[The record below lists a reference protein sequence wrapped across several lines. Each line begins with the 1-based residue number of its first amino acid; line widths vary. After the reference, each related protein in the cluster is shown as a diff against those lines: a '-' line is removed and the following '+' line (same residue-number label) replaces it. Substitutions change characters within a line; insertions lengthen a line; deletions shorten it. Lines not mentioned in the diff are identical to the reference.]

1 MRVWRF
7 WGTLIFLVPLRPL
20 EGVELTLER
29 AVELALERNPG
40 LQAVAQLEKQVA
52 GGIVEARSGAFPEL
66 KLVSSWGQARS
77 PAFLNSPDFEKI
89 LEQFP
94 GASFEP
100 STQRLFRSVVELR
113 QAVWTFGRVGTAIEL
128 AEVVAEAA
136 EAQIETARLETA
148 LAAAESFFL
157 VLAARE
163 SLAAVAS
170 EESFRR
176 KDRERIRD
184 LLEIGEATEL
194 ELLRAEAALAELEP
208 EKARREGSV
217 RVAETR
223 LRQVLD
229 LNPEEPL
236 ELRFGSE
243 SQAKAPAL
251 REAVAVALAK
261 RPELVDLA
269 RQEEVYRLRQKI
281 VRSEGLPQ
289 IELRASYG
297 REVRELENFD
307 RSLYAA
313 WSTSLGLE
321 WSFFD
326 GGRRKGQI
334 AQFEAQRQQLAL
346 RRRELESR
354 VRLEVEQ
361 AWTAYGAA
369 VARAEAAAR
378 SEQAAVEAER
388 VARASFEAGV
398 ARQSDLLDAQSRAT
412 AARMLAITAR
422 FDALIEQAR
431 LLRAM
436 GLLPFAAKQEGLEE
450 VQ

>member
-20 EGVELTLER
+20 EAMELTLER

-66 KLVSSWGQARS
+66 KLISSWSQARS

-94 GASFEP
+94 GAFFKP
-100 STQRLFRSVVELR
+100 STQELNRAVVELR
-113 QAVWTFGRVGTAIEL
+113 QAVWTFGRVGAAIEL
-128 AEVVAEAA
+128 AQVVADAA
-136 EAQIETARLETA
+136 SAQIEVARLETA
-148 LAAAESFFL
+148 LAAAESFL
-157 VLAARE
+157 AVLAARE
-163 SLAAVAS
+163 SLAAIGS
-170 EESFRR
+170 EQAFRLR
-176 KDRERIRD
+176 DLERIRD
-184 LLEIGEATEL
+184 LLEIGESTEL
-194 ELLRAEAALAELEP
+194 ERLRAEAALAELEP
-208 EKARREGSV
+208 EMARRQGAV
-217 RVAETR
+217 QVAETR

-229 LNPEEPL
+229 LTPTEPL
-236 ELRFGSE
+236 GLTLDSVDW
-243 SQAKAPAL
+243 SLPPAL
-251 REAVAVALAK
+251 GDATDVALAT
-261 RPELVDLA
+261 RPELVDLG

-289 IELRASYG
+289 IELRATYG

-307 RSLYAA
+307 RSLYNA
-313 WSTSLGLE
+313 WTASLGLE

-334 AQFEAQRQQLAL
+334 IQFEAEREALAL

-354 VRLEVEQ
+354 IRLEVEQ
-361 AWTAYGAA
+361 ALAEYRAA
-369 VARAEAAAR
+369 LVRAEAAKRA
-378 SEQAAVEAER
+378 EQAAIEAER
-388 VARASFEAGV
+388 VARASFEVGV

-412 AARMLAITAR
+412 AARMLAITSKYDVLVAR
-422 FDALIEQAR
+422 SQ

-436 GLLPFAAKQEGLEE
+436 GLLPTAAMPKVSLTEN
-450 VQ
+450 